1 MPSTRTRIHILKVPT
16 DTIAGEPHTAALEL
30 TLPRLLARLVERGRA
45 ELHTKDIM
53 RPQAYAFY
61 RMDAHI
67 ILECCGDGL
76 LKVSIIP
83 QQLVCQRG
91 WRCPAT
97 LRTIVESLVS
107 RLIHAHGYRQ
117 WCLLEADQ
125 SYEEFEKPATA
136 YFRMLHPG
144 DIPGGYRHDGSAPRY
159 AVQECLPHEPGIS
172 RDLLNPYLSW

>member
-1 MPSTRTRIHILKVPT
+1 
-16 DTIAGEPHTAALEL
+16 
-30 TLPRLLARLVERGRA
+30 
-45 ELHTKDIM
+45 M

-107 RLIHAHGYRQ
+107 RLIHAHGYR
-117 WCLLEADQ
+117 
-125 SYEEFEKPATA
+125 
-136 YFRMLHPG
+136 
-144 DIPGGYRHDGSAPRY
+144 HDGSAPRY